1 MLKSSEH
8 LMTTWDGT
16 RLFYRAWQPPS
27 PSRKALV
34 LFHRGHEH
42 SARFEDVVNA
52 LALDDLS
59 VFAWDARGHGNSPG
73 ERGYA
78 DSFACLVKDAD
89 AFVRHVADAHDI
101 PLENMVLLASS
112 VGAIISAAWVHDY
125 APPIR
130 AQVLVSPA
138 FRVKLYVPFAI
149 PMLRLLRRLRTR
161 PFVRSYV
168 SGKLLTHDPE
178 QIVRYDTD
186 GLISRAIAVNIL
198 LDLHD
203 AATRLIEDAG
213 AIHVPTLLLASGADW
228 VVKLP
233 PQRRFFVRLASAVK
247 KMHVFP
253 DFYHDLLHE
262 KDRERPLARAR
273 EFILDAFLRPPTRPL
288 LGKGGDGG
296 NQGEYAQLAEPLPL
310 LSPHRLYFSCL
321 KLLLKTVGRLSDGIR
336 LGWRRGFDS
345 GESLDYVYANT
356 PRGITAL
363 GRLLDRIY
371 LNSVG
376 WLAIRQRKANLEKLL
391 GAAIER
397 VHAEGKPV
405 RLLDIASGPGRYVL
419 ETLKTLSHLP
429 VSAVLRDR
437 DTGNLEMGKLLAR
450 ELNVTNVTYERGD
463 AFDSA
468 SLGATAPPPTV
479 AVVSGLYELFP
490 DNDLIA
496 RSLGGL
502 SAAIA
507 DGGYLIYTNQPV
519 HPQVELIARVLINR
533 DGRPWVMRRR
543 SQTEMD
549 ELVRAAGF
557 EKLHM
562 EIDERGI
569 FTVSLARKRVETLMV
584 AGRAA

>member
-8 LMTTWDGT
+8 FMTTWDGT
-16 RLFYRAWQPPS
+16 RLFYRAWQPPT

-42 SARFEDVVNA
+42 SGRFEDVVNA

-73 ERGYA
+73 KRGYA
-78 DSFACLVKDAD
+78 DSFICLVKDAD
-89 AFVRHVADAHDI
+89 AFVRHISQAHAI

-178 QIVRYDTD
+178 QIVRYDED
-186 GLISRAIAVNIL
+186 VLISRAIAVNIL

-203 AATRLIEDAG
+203 AATRVIEDAG
-213 AIHVPTLLLASGADW
+213 AIHVPTLVLAAGADW

-233 PQRRFFVRLASAVK
+233 PQRRFFVRLSSPVK

-296 NQGEYAQLAEPLPL
+296 NRAEYAQLAEPLPL
-310 LSPHRLYFSCL
+310 LAPHRLYFGCL

-376 WLAIRQRKANLEKLL
+376 WRAIRQRKANLEKLL
-391 GAAIER
+391 GAAIEK

-419 ETLKTLSHLP
+419 RTLQTLSHLP

-437 DTGNLEMGKLLAR
+437 DPVNLEMGRRLAR
-450 ELNVTNVTYERGD
+450 ELSVANVTYVRGD
-463 AFDSA
+463 AFDPA
-468 SLGATAPPPTV
+468 SLATVTPPPTI

-502 SAAIA
+502 SAALA
-507 DGGYLIYTNQPV
+507 GGGYLIYTNQPV

-543 SQTEMD
+543 PQAEMD
-549 ELVRAAGF
+549 ELVHAAGF

-562 EIDERGI
+562 EIDEHGI
-569 FTVSLARKRVETLMV
+569 FTVSVARKRVETPMA